1 MKKDILILGPSPFNE
16 DINHS
21 GGQLTAIT
29 NLVKYMEKN
38 AITYDILDTFR
49 SSYPPPTI
57 IDKIKVSWSRYQE
70 LLALLNQNFYKGALV
85 FGTFGLGY
93 WEKLIFSLI
102 IEKKE
107 IKTLFFIRSGHFM
120 ESVIEKNYN
129 IPIKRFLMNKI
140 SYIGHQGGKW
150 ERFYNKIRID
160 RNRLIKILNWID
172 IQEYSREFKEDT
184 TFLYIGAMVE
194 KKGVGDL
201 IDTILKYKDLNRYKF
216 IFAGGGTLLD
226 RLKDKAKGID
236 NIIFK
241 DWLDSE
247 EVIKLYKSV
256 DILILPSY
264 AEGFPNVISEALNYR
279 LPIIS
284 TNVGGISESVKNN
297 FNGILFEPKNRF
309 QLYRSIRR
317 LGESREL
324 REKFSKNSEEIL
336 ITNHSIDINC
346 QKLFNIFN
354 IG

>member
-150 ERFYNKIRID
+150 ERFYN
-160 RNRLIKILNWID
+160 LSP
-172 IQEYSREFKEDT
+172 YT
-184 TFLYIGAMVE
+184 
-194 KKGVGDL
+194 
-201 IDTILKYKDLNRYKF
+201 
-216 IFAGGGTLLD
+216 
-226 RLKDKAKGID
+226 
-236 NIIFK
+236 
-241 DWLDSE
+241 
-247 EVIKLYKSV
+247 
-256 DILILPSY
+256 
-264 AEGFPNVISEALNYR
+264 
-279 LPIIS
+279 
-284 TNVGGISESVKNN
+284 
-297 FNGILFEPKNRF
+297 
-309 QLYRSIRR
+309 
-317 LGESREL
+317 
-324 REKFSKNSEEIL
+324 
-336 ITNHSIDINC
+336 
-346 QKLFNIFN
+346 
-354 IG
+354 